1 MSICKISQNK
11 CKKAKRVKKEA
22 RPCYKR
28 PSQRKDLHS
37 SPVRQSGRTSS
48 ALLQCFSNQQGNGIK
63 GHCKGRIASLLLLVK
78 VKGHTGMTSSALL
91 LCYSDQ
97 QCRAQLLDSPQTNEP
112 SEAVQE
118 KPSSHRL
125 VKKPIKKPVKKRNL
139 HVSNGRVHLK
149 ISGYSE
155 KHWLSA
161 VELLQYMPRTKIRV
175 AAKKILKSKGI
186 KPKNQ
191 RRRRSAQQ

>member
-1 MSICKISQNK
+1 
-11 CKKAKRVKKEA
+11 
-22 RPCYKR
+22 
-28 PSQRKDLHS
+28 
-37 SPVRQSGRTSS
+37 
-48 ALLQCFSNQQGNGIK
+48 
-63 GHCKGRIASLLLLVK
+63 
-78 VKGHTGMTSSALL
+78 MTSSALL

-118 KPSSHRL
+118 KPSSHRQ
-125 VKKPIKKPVKKRNL
+125 VKKPVKKRNL